1 VILRI
6 LGEGQLEV
14 SDDSLLELNEL
25 DDVLIGAVEK
35 GDEGQFHKALSDL
48 VNKVRAVGKPMA
60 DDYIGPSEF
69 ILPGAD
75 ATLDEVRDLLSD
87 EGLIPG

>member
-6 LGEGQLEV
+6 LHEGQLEV
-14 SDDSLLELNEL
+14 SDDALVELNEL
-25 DDVLIGAVEK
+25 DEVLIHAVEQ
-35 GDEGQFHKALSDL
+35 GDEVQFRTALTNL
-48 VNKVRAVGKPMA
+48 VNKARAVGKPVP

-69 ILPGAD
+69 ILPSAD
-75 ATLDEVRDLLSD
+75 ATLDEVRELLSD

>member
-14 SDDSLLELNEL
+14 SDESLMELNDL
-25 DDVLIGAVEK
+25 DDALINAVEK
-35 GDEGQFHKALSDL
+35 GDEALFHTCLANL
-48 VNKVRAVGKPMA
+48 VNRVREVGHPVA
-60 DDYIGPSEF
+60 DDHLGPSEF

-75 ATLDEVRDLLSD
+75 ATLDEVRELLSD

>member
-14 SDDSLLELNEL
+14 SDDALLELNEL

-35 GDEGQFHKALSDL
+35 GDEGQFQTALTNL
-48 VNKVRAVGKPMA
+48 VNKVRAVGKPVA
-60 DDYIGPSEF
+60 DDYIGPSEY
-69 ILPGAD
+69 ILPGSD

>member
-1 VILRI
+1 MILRI

-14 SDDSLLELNEL
+14 SDDALDQLNEL
-25 DDVLIGAVEK
+25 DEALISAVEQ
-35 GDEGQFHKALSDL
+35 GDEGLFATALGDL
-48 VNKVRAVGKPMA
+48 QAKVREVGKPVPE
-60 DDYIGPSEF
+60 DHLGPSEL

-75 ATLDEVRDLLSD
+75 ATLEEVRALLSD

>member
-1 VILRI
+1 
-6 LGEGQLEV
+6 
-14 SDDSLLELNEL
+14 
-25 DDVLIGAVEK
+25 VLIQAVEK
-35 GDEGQFHKALSDL
+35 GDEAQFGAALTNL
-48 VNKVRAVGKPMA
+48 VNKVRAVGKPVA

-69 ILPGAD
+69 ILPGSD

>member
-14 SDDSLLELNEL
+14 SDEALVELNQL
-25 DDVLIGAVEK
+25 DDQLINAVEK
-35 GDEGQFHKALSDL
+35 GDERLFHTALASL
-48 VNKVRAVGKPMA
+48 VDKVRAVGKPVA
-60 DDYIGPSEF
+60 DDHLGPSEL

-75 ATLDEVRDLLSD
+75 ATLDEVRKLLHD
-87 EGLIPG
+87 DGLIPG

>member
-1 VILRI
+1 MILRI

-14 SDDSLLELNEL
+14 SDDALLELNEL
-25 DDVLIGAVEK
+25 DDVLIHAVEK
-35 GDEGQFHKALSDL
+35 GDEARFHTALANLIS
-48 VNKVRAVGKPMA
+48 KVRAVGKPVP

-75 ATLDEVRDLLSD
+75 ATLDEVRELLSD

>member
-1 VILRI
+1 M
-6 LGEGQLEV
+6 

-25 DDVLIGAVEK
+25 DDVLIAAVEK
-35 GDEGQFHKALSDL
+35 GDEGQFQKALGEL
-48 VNKVRAVGKPMA
+48 VNKVRAVGKPVA

-87 EGLIPG
+87 EGLITG

>member
-1 VILRI
+1 MILRI

-14 SDDSLLELNEL
+14 SDDSLIELNDL
-25 DDVLIGAVEK
+25 DEVLIQAVET
-35 GDEGQFHKALSDL
+35 GDEAQFQSALTNL
-48 VNKVRAVGKPMA
+48 VGKVRAVGKPVA

>member
-6 LGEGQLEV
+6 LGEGQLKM
-14 SDDSLLELNEL
+14 SDEALLELNEL
-25 DDVLIGAVEK
+25 DDVLIAAVET
-35 GDEGQFHKALSDL
+35 GDEGQFQTALSDL
-48 VNKVRAVGKPMA
+48 VKKVRQVGTPVE
-60 DDYIGPSEF
+60 DDYLGPSEL
-69 ILPGAD
+69 IIPGAD

>member
-1 VILRI
+1 MIMRI

-14 SDDSLLELNEL
+14 SDDALLELNEL
-25 DDVLIGAVEK
+25 DDVLIAAVET
-35 GDEGQFHKALSDL
+35 GNEEQFQSALANL
-48 VNKVRAVGKPMA
+48 VNKVRAVGKPVA

-69 ILPGAD
+69 ILPGGD
-75 ATLDEVRDLLSD
+75 ATLDEVRELLSD

>member
-1 VILRI
+1 MILRI

-25 DDVLIGAVEK
+25 DDVLIAAVEK
-35 GDEGQFHKALSDL
+35 GDEAQFQNALTNL
-48 VNKVRAVGKPMA
+48 VNKVRAVGKPVA
-60 DDYIGPSEF
+60 DDYIGPSEY
-69 ILPGAD
+69 ILPGPD
-75 ATLDEVRDLLSD
+75 ATLGEVQELLSD

>member
-14 SDDSLLELNEL
+14 GADSLHELNEL
-25 DDVLIGAVEK
+25 DEALLHAVEK
-35 GDEGQFHKALSDL
+35 GDEAAFHTCLANL
-48 VNKVRAVGKPMA
+48 VKRVREVGHPVPA
-60 DDYIGPSEF
+60 DHLGPSEY
-69 ILPGAD
+69 IIPGDD

>member
-14 SDDSLLELNEL
+14 SDDALDQLNEL
-25 DDVLIGAVEK
+25 DEALISAVEQ
-35 GDEGQFHKALSDL
+35 GDEALFASALADL
-48 VNKVRAVGKPMA
+48 QAKVREVGRPVSE
-60 DDYIGPSEF
+60 DHLGPSEL

-75 ATLDEVRDLLSD
+75 ATLEEVRALLSD

>member
-1 VILRI
+1 MILRI

-14 SDDSLLELNEL
+14 SDEALLELNEL
-25 DDVLIGAVEK
+25 DDVLINAVEK
-35 GDEGQFHKALSDL
+35 GDEGLFQTALANL
-48 VNKVRAVGKPMA
+48 VNKVRAVGKPVG
-60 DDYIGPSEF
+60 DDYLGPSEF

-75 ATLDEVRDLLSD
+75 ATLEEVKDLLSD

>member
-6 LGEGQLEV
+6 LHEGQLEV
-14 SDDSLLELNEL
+14 SDDALLELNEL
-25 DDVLIGAVEK
+25 EDVLIQAVEK
-35 GDEGQFHKALSDL
+35 GDEAQFHVALANL
-48 VNKVRAVGKPMA
+48 VNTVRSVGKPVA

-75 ATLDEVRDLLSD
+75 ATLDEVRDLLSE

>member
-14 SDDSLLELNEL
+14 PSEAVDELNDL
-25 DDVLIGAVEK
+25 DEALINAIDK
-35 GDEGQFHKALSDL
+35 GDEGQFRAALVDL
-48 VNKVRAVGKPMA
+48 VSKVRQVGKPVA
-60 DDYIGPSEF
+60 DDYIGPSEL
-69 ILPGAD
+69 ILPGTD
-75 ATLDEVRDLLSD
+75 ATLDEVRELLSE

>member
-14 SDDSLLELNEL
+14 SDDALDQLNEL
-25 DDVLIGAVEK
+25 DDALISAVEQ
-35 GDEGQFHKALSDL
+35 GDETMFATALAGL
-48 VNKVRAVGKPMA
+48 QAKVREVGKPVPE
-60 DDYIGPSEF
+60 DHLGPSEL

-75 ATLDEVRDLLSD
+75 ATLEEVRALLSD

>member
-1 VILRI
+1 MILRI

-14 SDDSLLELNEL
+14 SDDALLELNEL
-25 DDVLIGAVEK
+25 DEVLIHAIEK
-35 GDEGQFHKALSDL
+35 GDEGEFHNALTNL
-48 VNKVRAVGKPMA
+48 VSKVKAVGKPVP
-60 DDYIGPSEF
+60 DDHLGPSEF
-69 ILPGAD
+69 IIPGAD

>member
-14 SDDSLLELNEL
+14 SDEAIAELNEL
-25 DDVLIGAVEK
+25 DDELISAVEK
-35 GDEGQFHKALSDL
+35 GDEALFASALADL
-48 VNKVRAVGKPMA
+48 QARVRERGKPVP
-60 DDYIGPSEF
+60 DDYLGPSEL
-69 ILPGAD
+69 ILPGPD
-75 ATLDEVRDLLSD
+75 ATLEEVRELLSD

>member
-14 SDDSLLELNEL
+14 PADSLHELNEL
-25 DDVLIGAVEK
+25 DEALIHAVDK
-35 GDEGQFHKALSDL
+35 GDEGGFRSCLADL
-48 VNKVRAVGKPMA
+48 VNRVREVGHPVPA
-60 DDYIGPSEF
+60 DHLGPSEY
-69 ILPGAD
+69 IIPGPD
-75 ATLDEVRDLLSD
+75 ATLDEVRDLLSE